1 MHLSCSPRSPSLP
14 RLLRP
19 LPLLLVLATS
29 ACAAPP
35 AGRVSVFKSL
45 GSLQCSGGGQT
56 LPALAS
62 TLSNGGVP
70 VLASRCGSDGRMY
83 PAMCGA
89 ADGRIGIFDIA
100 AGDAAAAAKLGFRPL
115 GPDARDRPCP

>member
-1 MHLSCSPRSPSLP
+1 MFLTRVTPPLP
-14 RLLRP
+14 W

-35 AGRVSVFKSL
+35 TTSVFKPL

-56 LPALAS
+56 AQALGRALADA
-62 TLSNGGVP
+62 GVP
-70 VLASRCGSDGRMY
+70 VLATRCGSDGRMY

-89 ADGRIGIFDIA
+89 ADGRVGIFDIA
-100 AGDAAAAAKLGFRPL
+100 ASDAAAAAKLGFRPL
-115 GPDARDRPCP
+115 GPDAQVRPCP